1 MLIKSEPM
9 EKRSNMNHIN
19 PENIN
24 IIKKIIDDFENT
36 SSCSKTCK
44 KKRCAKTKKISN
56 SDSFIHKY
64 KKSQISPKTTS
75 SLDGN
80 IIRYKPSAS
89 VEDFLNREDGH
100 KKDGDVYINIVENCE
115 NENADANAFR
125 KLRHRKSIFNR
136 NTSCTSN
143 KFSLD
148 LEEFQKMVESK
159 TNQDRVNKNFKEV
172 RIIAF
177 LLLITI
183 NCIIYIMHFCLYL
196 S

>member
-1 MLIKSEPM
+1 M

-36 SSCSKTCK
+36 SSGSKTSKRKRCSKS
-44 KKRCAKTKKISN
+44 KKISN

-89 VEDFLNREDGH
+89 IEDFLN
-100 KKDGDVYINIVENCE
+100 KDSEVYINIIENCD

-125 KLRHRKSIFNR
+125 KIRHRKSIFSKSNA
-136 NTSCTSN
+136 TGN
-143 KFSLD
+143 KFSVDLD
-148 LEEFQKMVESK
+148 EFQRMVESK
-159 TNQDRVNKNFKEV
+159 SNQDRVNKNFKEV
-172 RIIAF
+172 S
-177 LLLITI
+177 
-183 NCIIYIMHFCLYL
+183 IMF
-196 S
+196 SG

>member
-24 IIKKIIDDFENT
+24 IIKKIIDDFEST
-36 SSCSKTCK
+36 SINVTSK
-44 KKRCAKTKKISN
+44 KKRCSKSKKISH

-64 KKSQISPKTTS
+64 KKSQISPKTTN

-80 IIRYKPSAS
+80 IIRYKPSRS
-89 VEDFLNREDGH
+89 IEDIVNKENFEN
-100 KKDGDVYINIVENCE
+100 KNSDVYLNIFETCD

-125 KLRHRKSIFNR
+125 RLRQRKSIFGR
-136 NTSCTSN
+136 SFASTGN

-148 LEEFQKMVESK
+148 LEEFQRMVESK
-159 TNQDRVNKNFKEV
+159 TNQDRVNQKYKEV
-172 RIIAF
+172 GMCM
-177 LLLITI
+177 LIFI
-183 NCIIYIMHFCLYL
+183 SHYSSNICPKHEI